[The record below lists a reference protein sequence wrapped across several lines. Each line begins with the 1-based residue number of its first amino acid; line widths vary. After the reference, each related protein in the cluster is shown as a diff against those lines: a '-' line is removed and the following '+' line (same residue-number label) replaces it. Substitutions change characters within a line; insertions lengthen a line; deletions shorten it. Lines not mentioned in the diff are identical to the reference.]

1 MYCNGVNGMSNVLKD
16 LELLGGIHH
25 SCLVQGETLLEST
38 FPDIL
43 ADNLSAASRVIQQIF
58 MAIDG
63 MESSH
68 KEVSIELEENLLI
81 TYRVTEDIFLTLLTD
96 KEVNLALI
104 NTSVRSA
111 MARIK
116 AAVSPSAPAAARPS
130 AQPAAVAAQAAP
142 GGAGQ
147 EIELLSLMEQ
157 LKEGLAEYIGPAATI
172 IFDDAYANWKAT
184 HGVYKSKLAELIK
197 ALAIE
202 IDDKG
207 DRSRFLQSA
216 VNLVRAS
223 SARQSR

>member
-1 MYCNGVNGMSNVLKD
+1 MSSVLKD

-25 SCLVQGETLLEST
+25 SCLVQGDTLLEST

-43 ADNLSAASRVIQQIF
+43 ADNLSAASRVVQQIF
-58 MAIDG
+58 MAISG
-63 MESSH
+63 MECSH
-68 KEVSIELEENLLI
+68 KEVCIELEENLLI
-81 TYRVTEDIFLTLLTD
+81 SYRVSDDLLLTLLTD

-111 MARIK
+111 ITRLK
-116 AAVSPSAPAAARPS
+116 ASTSPASAASAAPVRAATPAATP
-130 AQPAAVAAQAAP
+130 AQTVP
-142 GGAGQ
+142 GSAGQ
-147 EIELLSLMEQ
+147 EMELLSLMEQ

-172 IFDDAYANWKAT
+172 VFDDAYANWKAT

-197 ALAIE
+197 ALAVE

-216 VNLVRAS
+216 VNMVRAS

>member
-1 MYCNGVNGMSNVLKD
+1 MSNVLKD

-25 SCLVQGETLLEST
+25 SCLVQGDTLLEST
-38 FPDIL
+38 FPEIL
-43 ADNLSAASRVIQQIF
+43 ADNLSAASRVVQQIF
-58 MAIDG
+58 MAISG
-63 MESSH
+63 MECSH
-68 KEVSIELEENLLI
+68 KEVCIELEENLLI
-81 TYRVTEDIFLTLLTD
+81 SYRVSDDLLLMLLTD

-111 MARIK
+111 ISRIK
-116 AAVSPSAPAAARPS
+116 ASVSPEPAAPVRA
-130 AQPAAVAAQAAP
+130 AAQGTPAQTVS
-142 GGAGQ
+142 GSAGQ

-216 VNLVRAS
+216 VNMVRAS